1 MKSLSVAKETFVRIN
16 GRGITC
22 IQHQVENS
30 HGQDIFVDFF
40 MIAED
45 GRDDERA
52 SDTREQYEAD
62 EDDVGTLDDD

>member
-22 IQHQVENS
+22 IQHQIESNR
-30 HGQDIFVDFF
+30 GQDIFVDFF

-45 GRDDERA
+45 DNDDKRNLEKP
-52 SDTREQYEAD
+52 YEHD
-62 EDDVGTLDDD
+62 EGDPYIGTIDDD